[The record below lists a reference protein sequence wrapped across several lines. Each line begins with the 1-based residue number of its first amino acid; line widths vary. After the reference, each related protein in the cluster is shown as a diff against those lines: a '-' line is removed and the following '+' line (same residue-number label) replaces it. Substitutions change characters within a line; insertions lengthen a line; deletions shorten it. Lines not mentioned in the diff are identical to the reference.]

1 VTLSA
6 APAFEL
12 AARAAALHA
21 DALIW
26 DQHGCLP
33 LRPDESA
40 VDELELYQRA
50 GVDVVSINVGFDLT
64 SPLETLKVA
73 AAFRRGILERSDRY
87 LLIDRYADVEVAKA
101 TGRLAVSFDLEGTE
115 PLDGQLSLL
124 SAYHVL
130 GVRTMLIAYNQRNR
144 AGGGCHGDAET
155 GLTGY
160 GRALVR
166 EMNDL
171 GMLVDATHCSRRT
184 VLDLFDESRGPV
196 VFSHSVPLGVRRHER
211 NVSDDL
217 MRAAAAAGGVIGING
232 VGIFLGENDASTE
245 SLTRAVVYA
254 VELVGSEHV
263 GIGLDYVFDQD
274 ELNTYVSEHRD
285 TFPPGSGYG
294 EYFPHRFV
302 SPLQLP
308 ELTRELLARGY
319 HADAVRAILGGN
331 FARVAR
337 LAWS

>member
-1 VTLSA
+1 M
-6 APAFEL
+6 
-12 AARAAALHA
+12 
-21 DALIW
+21 
-26 DQHGCLP
+26 
-33 LRPDESA
+33 
-40 VDELELYQRA
+40 
-50 GVDVVSINVGFDLT
+50 
-64 SPLETLKVA
+64 KVA

-144 AGGGCHGDAET
+144 AGGGCHDDAET

-184 VLDLFDESRGPV
+184 VLDLFDESRCPV
-196 VFSHSVPLGVRRHER
+196 VFSHSVPLGVRHHER

-217 MRAAAAAGGVIGING
+217 MRAAADAGGVIGING
-232 VGIFLGENDASTE
+232 VGIFLSENDASTE

-254 VELVGSEHV
+254 VELVGSGHV
-263 GIGLDYVFDQD
+263 GIGLDYVFDQN
-274 ELNTYVSEHRD
+274 ELNTHVSEHRD
-285 TFPPGSGYG
+285 TFPSGSGYG

-319 HADAVRAILGGN
+319 PTDAILGGN